1 VARSL
6 LPQRGVDVLQRI
18 GLHALSY
25 GPFRAFFAANFF
37 TNASWFVY
45 NAAFGWLVLH
55 LTGSPAT
62 VGFAYFL
69 SGLPFLLFTL
79 HAGLLTDRFGAR
91 PLIAWSFAL
100 TGSLMFA
107 LGALALVPDVPLP
120 LVLILA
126 FAAGTTQTL
135 GGPAYI
141 AVVNDL
147 VPPGVVPSGVSL
159 TFLGFNI
166 GRIIGGFLGG
176 LLIAVWPTG
185 WALIAAAALQALPA
199 LAIWRIRTPPPPA
212 RAPGRTSL
220 VRPLLEAARYAG
232 TSPWL
237 RILLPLA
244 IAPGA
249 LGLSYTYLLPIAA
262 GEWGIGAEGLGV
274 LLAVTGAGGLV
285 MGLASGAL
293 MRAFG
298 HGTMVFAGI
307 ASAGIGMVIFGL
319 APATVVA
326 VAAMSLVGGGLL
338 AFGASSLSLV
348 QALAPSRL
356 RGRLTSLF
364 TLLYWGLM
372 PVGGLLG
379 GAVSEVTS
387 ARTTMAVFGSLV
399 LVAGAI
405 AFAIRRSVATLRID
419 EEAGEIVG
427 LVPVEIAA

>member
-1 VARSL
+1 
-6 LPQRGVDVLQRI
+6 
-18 GLHALSY
+18 
-25 GPFRAFFAANFF
+25 
-37 TNASWFVY
+37 
-45 NAAFGWLVLH
+45 
-55 LTGSPAT
+55 
-62 VGFAYFL
+62 
-69 SGLPFLLFTL
+69 
-79 HAGLLTDRFGAR
+79 
-91 PLIAWSFAL
+91 
-100 TGSLMFA
+100 MFA

-126 FAAGTTQTL
+126 FAAGITQTL

-166 GRIIGGFLGG
+166 GRIVGGFLGG

-199 LAIWRIRTPPPPA
+199 LAIWRIRTPPPPE

-237 RILLPLA
+237 RVLLPLA

-249 LGLSYTYLLPIAA
+249 LGLSYTYLLPVAA
-262 GEWGIGAEGLGV
+262 VELGIGAEGLGV

-298 HGTMVFAGI
+298 HGAMVFAGI
-307 ASAGIGMVIFGL
+307 ASAGIGMVVFGL
-319 APATVVA
+319 APATTVA

-338 AFGASSLSLV
+338 AFGASSMSLV

-379 GAVSEVTS
+379 GAVSELSS

-399 LVAGAI
+399 LVAGGI
-405 AFAIRRSVATLRID
+405 AMVIRRSVATLRID
-419 EEAGEIVG
+419 EDAGEIVG
-427 LVPVEIAA
+427 LVPVEVLA

>member
-1 VARSL
+1 M
-6 LPQRGVDVLQRI
+6 LQRI

-25 GPFRAFFAANFF
+25 GPFRAFFVANFF

-45 NAAFGWLVLH
+45 NAAFGWLVLG

-79 HAGLLTDRFGAR
+79 HAGLLTDQFGAR

-107 LGALALVPDVPLP
+107 LGAIALVPDVPLW
-120 LVLILA
+120 LVLVLA

-159 TFLGFNI
+159 TFLGFNV
-166 GRIIGGFLGG
+166 GRITGGFLGG

-185 WALIAAAALQALPA
+185 WALIAAAALQAFPA
-199 LAIWRIRTPPPPA
+199 LAIWRIRTPPPPE
-212 RAPGRTSL
+212 RPPGRTSL
-220 VRPLLEAARYAG
+220 VRPLVEAARYAG

-244 IAPGA
+244 MAPGA
-249 LGLSYTYLLPIAA
+249 LGLSYHYLLPVAA
-262 GEWGIGAEGLGV
+262 VELGIGAQGLGV
-274 LLAVTGAGGLV
+274 LLAVTGAGGLAT
-285 MGLASGAL
+285 GLASGGL

-298 HGTMVFAGI
+298 HGAMVFAGLV
-307 ASAGIGMVIFGL
+307 AAGSGMLIFGL
-319 APATVVA
+319 APATGVA
-326 VAAMSLVGGGLL
+326 VASMALVGGGLL

-348 QALAPSRL
+348 QALAPKRL

-372 PVGGLLG
+372 PVGGLIG
-379 GAVSEVTS
+379 GAVSELTS
-387 ARTTMAVFGSLV
+387 ARWTMALFGALI
-399 LVAGAI
+399 LVAAGVAMV
-405 AFAIRRSVATLRID
+405 IRRSIVTLRID
-419 EEAGEIVG
+419 EEGGRVAGM
-427 LVPVEIAA
+427 LPVDGVA